1 MTRIHDLPR
10 APLAAYRDQC
20 EVDHWERRRA
30 GDTDSGPV
38 EDGDGRLILIVAQ
51 MHANAAV
58 RLAAVR
64 AASGG

>member
-1 MTRIHDLPR
+1 MITNPTTPPTQQDTWRQREQVHYDHRLTRYGVP
-10 APLAAYRDQC
+10 
-20 EVDHWERRRA
+20 
-30 GDTDSGPV
+30 GTPV